1 MIKIRA
7 FSLAEILVTLMIIG
21 VIAGMTIPALK
32 KDSMN
37 RTVATN
43 LKKIYSELNQVVAL
57 TLTENYTNRVCRTG
71 LFDSVDTFEKEFVK
85 SKLNVVTICDSGSP
99 EKCFGNSTLVSSDK
113 SYLLNSGIAVAFV
126 GVDVACSDGPDFDI
140 LIFID
145 VNGPKPPNKGG
156 SDQFMMQMNGM
167 GKVYMG
173 SGAGGVS
180 GEYTSDTCAD
190 ATSDYEAAWACAIKI
205 QQDGWEIK
213 Y

>member
-1 MIKIRA
+1 MTKIRA

-85 SKLNVVTICDSGSP
+85 GKLNVVTICDSESP

-113 SYLLNSGIAVAFV
+113 SYLLNSGIAIAFI
-126 GVDVACSDGPDFDI
+126 GIDSACDEGNDCSVN
-140 LIFID
+140 IFVD

-156 SDQFMMQMNGM
+156 SDQFMMQMNGI
-167 GKVYMG
+167 GEVYMG
-173 SGAGGVS
+173 SGAGGFS
-180 GEYTSDTCAD
+180 SEYTSDTCAD